1 MMTDRPFAARTI
13 FVQIKCE
20 PGQAYDVAARI
31 IDGVEQTS
39 EIYST
44 SGHYD
49 LLAKFHLGD
58 AQGPGLFVTSVVQTV
73 TGVRDTYTIIG
84 FNALTPAA
92 QPA

>member
-1 MMTDRPFAARTI
+1 MTSDRPFAARTI

-31 IDGVEQTS
+31 IDSVEPTS

-49 LLAKFHLGD
+49 LLAKFQLGD
-58 AQGPGLFVTSVVQTV
+58 AQDPGLFVTRTVQTV
-73 TGVRDTYTIIG
+73 PGVRDTYTIIG
-84 FNALTPAA
+84 FNALTPHAK
-92 QPA
+92 PA